1 MTGRQI
7 TAPPEQP
14 VRPFSVGKWRSVETP
29 VTLKGS
35 RALLK
40 VYTDVRVE
48 ADEPKVWY
56 NMGLEPTI
64 ALVDHSYLLTS
75 FCDRHRST
83 SKRGPRF
90 CWQSRT
96 CS

>member
-14 VRPFSVGKWRSVETP
+14 MRPFSVGKWRSVTIP
-29 VTLKGS
+29 VTVKGS

-40 VYTDVRVE
+40 VYTNVKVE
-48 ADEPKVWY
+48 ADDPRVWY

-64 ALVDHSYLLTS
+64 PLVSSLSFSDTVLRVIGLVDILPALDSV
-75 FCDRHRST
+75 
-83 SKRGPRF
+83 
-90 CWQSRT
+90 
-96 CS
+96 